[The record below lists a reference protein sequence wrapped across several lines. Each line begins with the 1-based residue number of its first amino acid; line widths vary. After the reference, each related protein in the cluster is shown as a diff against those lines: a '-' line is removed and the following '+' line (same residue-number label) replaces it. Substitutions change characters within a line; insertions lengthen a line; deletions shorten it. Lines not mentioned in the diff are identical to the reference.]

1 MTLDLV
7 EFARKRPQAWQFA
20 RFVALGGCAAAVN
33 WLSRFPL
40 ERLMPFPAA
49 VAAAY
54 VVGMIIACTL
64 FRKFVFP
71 SSPQPLQRQVN
82 FFVLV
87 NLAGIVQV
95 WLVSMGLVY
104 WLFPALG
111 FFGALAEPVGHG
123 IAIGVPTISSY
134 FGHKLLTFR

>member
-1 MTLDLV
+1 MGIADFV
-7 EFARKRPQAWQFA
+7 RKRPQTWQFA

-33 WLSRFPL
+33 WTSRFPL

-54 VVGMIIACTL
+54 VVGMIVAFTL
-64 FRKFVFP
+64 FRRFVFP
-71 SSPQPLQRQVN
+71 ASPQPLQRQIN
-82 FFVLV
+82 FFVVV

-104 WLFPALG
+104 WIFPAVG
-111 FFGALAEPVGHG
+111 FADSLAEPIGHA

-134 FGHKLLTFR
+134 FGHRFLTFG